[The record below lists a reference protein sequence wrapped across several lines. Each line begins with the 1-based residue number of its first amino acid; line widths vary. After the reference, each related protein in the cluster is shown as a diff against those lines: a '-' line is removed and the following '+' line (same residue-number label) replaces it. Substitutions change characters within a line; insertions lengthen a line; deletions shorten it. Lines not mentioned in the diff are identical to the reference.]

1 VKWIYQITCVVNVT
15 VIVSEQGNV
24 VHGMS
29 PMDLLSSCVTGE
41 ILIAN
46 HAVRSPHTLRS
57 PGQKLSFSGAD
68 PRVCASALA

>member
-1 VKWIYQITCVVNVT
+1 VKCIYQITCVVNVT
-15 VIVSEQGNV
+15 GTVSEQGNV

-46 HAVRSPHTLRS
+46 HAVRFPTR
-57 PGQKLSFSGAD
+57 
-68 PRVCASALA
+68 